1 MVYFFPQQAFNTRLP
16 PQCNSPPNLSES
28 PLATAA
34 RLFSQLWSVL
44 HPSFPGKSIPLR
56 LGLVSQSKQG
66 FDKWKSRCAVTWS
79 HRSKSPARFSVRV
92 CFYSCMVPS
101 LESFPYSVKFLPDP
115 FTRWQQQL
123 QNTPSETP
131 LTQSWTISRG
141 FDWGRN
147 QRHTFSKIRARN
159 RQRLTNVIC
168 LELLR
173 LGGPIISN
181 RPPIWFVCSSACV
194 SLCMCGP
201 LIVEYYKC
209 WKPPLYP
216 LTGVWM
222 KKPGCYKPKF

>member
-1 MVYFFPQQAFNTRLP
+1 MFSQNGIYLNQGILFFPQQAFHTRLP
-16 PQCNSPPNLSES
+16 PQCNSPPNLWEL

-34 RLFSQLWSVL
+34 RLFSQLWSVP

-79 HRSKSPARFSVRV
+79 HRSKSPARFCVSVRASV
-92 CFYSCMVPS
+92 CFYSCEVPS
-101 LESFPYSVKFLPDP
+101 LESSPYSVKFLPDP
-115 FTRWQQQL
+115 FTHWQQQL

-141 FDWGRN
+141 FDGGRN
-147 QRHTFSKIRARN
+147 RRHTFSKIRARN
-159 RQRLTNVIC
+159 LQRLTNVIC
-168 LELLR
+168 AELLC

-194 SLCMCGP
+194 LVRLCVC
-201 LIVEYYKC
+201 VDH
-209 WKPPLYP
+209 
-216 LTGVWM
+216 
-222 KKPGCYKPKF
+222 